1 MNVRALSHS
10 MAAMVAM
17 VAMGQTTVSQLS
29 DSVTMHSGAA
39 STAVQTESTSI
50 GEMMRSTLH
59 ATALAFTA
67 ATLVSLPATL
77 RAQTPSSWAPV
88 EQILGRKA
96 VPQAGDVMR
105 FNFPRR
111 DLRVMVGSVQVKPSF
126 ALGSWV
132 AFKRL
137 PGGQAMAMG
146 DLVLTESE
154 INPVITA
161 LQHGGV
167 EQTAL
172 HNHLLGASPTTMYLH
187 INAVGKEADIARAI
201 RRALETSKTP
211 LDTAAAAPTPAAAF
225 GLDTAAL
232 AKALGYTGHVN
243 GGVYQVG
250 VARNEKV
257 TENGHDVPG
266 SMGLGTSI
274 NFQPTGGGKAAITGD
289 FVMIGSEVNAV
300 IRALRDNGIS
310 IAALHSHLIDE
321 TPRLYFMHF
330 WANDDAIKLA
340 HGLNAALA
348 KTNSARPRAP

>member
-1 MNVRALSHS
+1 MRPWFRATSTVLI
-10 MAAMVAM
+10 AA
-17 VAMGQTTVSQLS
+17 
-29 DSVTMHSGAA
+29 
-39 STAVQTESTSI
+39 
-50 GEMMRSTLH
+50 
-59 ATALAFTA
+59 
-67 ATLVSLPATL
+67 LPVTL
-77 RAQTPSSWAPV
+77 RAQGSPSWAPV
-88 EQILGRKA
+88 EQILGRAA

-111 DLRVMVGSVQVKPSF
+111 DLRVMIGDVQVKPSF

-137 PGGQAMAMG
+137 PDGQAMAMG

-154 INPVITA
+154 INPVISA
-161 LQHGGV
+161 LQQGGI

-187 INAVGKEADIARAI
+187 INAVGKEQDIARAL
-201 RRALETSKTP
+201 RRALESSKTP
-211 LDTAAAAPTPAAAF
+211 LDTVPAAPAAAF
-225 GLDTAAL
+225 DLDTAAL
-232 AKALGYTGHVN
+232 AKALGYSGRVN

-250 VARNEKV
+250 VARSEKI
-257 TENGHDVPG
+257 TENEHEVPS
-266 SMGLGTSI
+266 SMGLATSI

-289 FVMIGSEVNAV
+289 FVMLGGEVNPV

-310 IAALHSHLIDE
+310 VAALHSHLIGE

-340 HGLNAALA
+340 RGLNAALA
-348 KTNSARPRAP
+348 KTNSIKPKAP